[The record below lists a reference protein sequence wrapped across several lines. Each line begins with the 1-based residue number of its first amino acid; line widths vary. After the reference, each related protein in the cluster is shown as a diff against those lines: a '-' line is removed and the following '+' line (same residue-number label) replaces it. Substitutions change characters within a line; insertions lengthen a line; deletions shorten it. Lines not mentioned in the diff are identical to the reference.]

1 MRLILYVFII
11 FAAWVSNLYAACG
24 EWSGESIWE
33 LFLIILSGIIGYVV
47 GTLKSFR
54 EAKQK
59 AYGDIIPPILKMTY
73 NPQGVEDEKEYS
85 SALSKLWLYGS
96 KKVTEKMEK
105 ALGIMHNPSTGDVT
119 KSLQETVVEMR
130 KDIQIFSWQKIN
142 PEDVGH
148 LYTKIA
154 GSPPRKDNDK
164 T

>member
-1 MRLILYVFII
+1 MRLILYAFLIN
-11 FAAWVSNLYAACG
+11 AAWVSNLYAD
-24 EWSGESIWE
+24 SGEVSGENIWGI
-33 LFLIILSGIIGYVV
+33 FLIILSGIIGYVV
-47 GTLKSFR
+47 GTVKSFR

-73 NPQGVEDEKEYS
+73 NPQDVADEKEYS

-96 KKVTEKMEK
+96 KKVTKKMEK

-119 KSLQETVVEMR
+119 KSLQEAVVEMR

-148 LYTKIA
+148 LYTGIA
-154 GSPPRKDNDK
+154 GPPAREDNDK
-164 T
+164 I